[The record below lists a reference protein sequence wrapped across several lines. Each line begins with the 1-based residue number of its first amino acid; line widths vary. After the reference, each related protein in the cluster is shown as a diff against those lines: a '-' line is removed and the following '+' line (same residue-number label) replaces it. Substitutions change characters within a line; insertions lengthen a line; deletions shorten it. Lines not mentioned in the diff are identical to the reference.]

1 MLVITALKRLKQ
13 VKPKFKA
20 SPALH
25 SEFPAGH
32 AQNKT
37 KRDLE
42 EKRRVFVFDIF
53 NYA

>member
-25 SEFPAGH
+25 SEFPAGWGQPNPC
-32 AQNKT
+32 AKQNK
-37 KRDLE
+37 KRLRGKE
-42 EKRRVFVFDIF
+42 EGVCF
-53 NYA
+53 